1 MSMSQQ
7 NTPLVWLS
15 TLYFAK
21 GIAYVMV
28 MFLSLIMLKQM
39 GLSSS
44 SALSCVALFYIPWI
58 TKFWWKPYV
67 VRPQH
72 FTAWIAVS
80 ELLLALSFA
89 LLSFFMASASCT
101 IVMLLLV
108 AWLTAIHNVAVDG
121 LYRLLTRD
129 NHLPTFVRVKEL
141 ARKMAVIV
149 GQGVLVMMVG
159 NLQVFYR
166 YDRFY
171 SWQAT
176 FYILA
181 GMFLLFCMWHRAIL
195 PRHLHHAEDAIRRA
209 LPSLQDVGALYLFV
223 YPFAVGLQAKVG
235 ILFLLDAP
243 SSGGLG
249 LSPQEFG
256 LVMGTVGITGL
267 TIGGMLGFRVLRR
280 DGLSR
285 WLWPM
290 ALLMVVPCAVYA
302 LMGYWEP
309 SDLLTISLGVLLEQT
324 SYGFGFAA
332 YLWVL
337 RHVANREL
345 GKSLMAL
352 SLMASCLLSG
362 VLQSAVGYYYTFL
375 IALVLSA
382 APLVSTW
389 IIRKNPT
396 LK

>member
-1 MSMSQQ
+1 MMHTQ

-28 MFLSLIMLKQM
+28 MFLSLIMLRQM

-44 SALSCVALFYIPWI
+44 AALSCVALFHIPWVS
-58 TKFWWKPYV
+58 KFWWKPYV

-72 FTAWIAVS
+72 FTTWIDIS
-80 ELLLALSFA
+80 EIFLALSFA
-89 LLSFFMASASCT
+89 ALSFLMTSTCHTVA
-101 IVMLLLV
+101 MLLLI

-121 LYRLLTRD
+121 LYRQVTRN

-141 ARKMAVIV
+141 ARKLAVIV

-159 NLQVFYR
+159 NMQVFYR

-171 SWQAT
+171 SWEAT

-181 GMFLLFCMWHRAIL
+181 GLFLLFCMLHHAML
-195 PRHLHHAEDAIRRA
+195 PRHSHHAETNVHRS
-209 LPSLQDVGALYLFV
+209 LPSLHDIGAPFLFL

-267 TIGGMLGFRVLRR
+267 TIGGMMGFRVLRR
-280 DGLSR
+280 DGLAR

-309 SDLLTISLGVLLEQT
+309 SSLLVISLGVFLEQT
-324 SYGFGFAA
+324 TYGFGFAA

-337 RHVANREL
+337 RHVSNREV

-352 SLMASCLLSG
+352 SLMLSCLLSG

-375 IALVLSA
+375 VALVVSA
-382 APLVSTW
+382 VPLVSTW
-389 IIRKNPT
+389 TIRKIPT

>member
-1 MSMSQQ
+1 MSNQ

-28 MFLSLIMLKQM
+28 MFLSLIMLSQM
-39 GLSSS
+39 GLSSNA
-44 SALSCVALFYIPWI
+44 ALGCVALFYIPWV

-72 FTAWIAVS
+72 FTMWIGIS
-80 ELLLALSFA
+80 ELFLAISFA
-89 LLSFFMASASCT
+89 FLSFFMASVWCT
-101 IVMLLLV
+101 IIILLSI

-121 LYRLLTRD
+121 LYRLVTHND
-129 NHLPTFVRVKEL
+129 HLPAFMRVKEL

-159 NLQVFYR
+159 NLQVLYR

-181 GMFLLFCMWHRAIL
+181 GLFLLFCMWHRLAL
-195 PRHLHHAEDAIRRA
+195 PRCLHDADYNIHRS
-209 LPSLQDVGALYLFV
+209 LPSLHEVGGMFFLA

-285 WLWPM
+285 WFCPM
-290 ALLMVVPCAVYA
+290 SLLMVVPCAVYA
-302 LMGYWEP
+302 LMAYWEP
-309 SDLLTISLGVLLEQT
+309 SDLLIISTGVLIEQT

-337 RHVANREL
+337 RHVANREA

-352 SLMASCLLSG
+352 SLMISCMLSG
-362 VLQSAVGYYYTFL
+362 VLQATVGYYYTFL
-375 IALVLSA
+375 IALVLSGGA
-382 APLVSTW
+382 LVSVLK
-389 IIRKNPT
+389 IRKNPI